1 LIKLT
6 KKDKDLLQKYN
17 ENLSEESTLELERL
31 WTLRDQLTQINEITL
46 PTLAQYV
53 SVTTKVSDLTASM
66 DSCKDED
73 LPWIIDS
80 ISKLQKIQ
88 IAYTKLLKLDEK
100 IATKSRNKFADLLLK

>member
-1 LIKLT
+1 MLKIT
-6 KKDKDLLQKYN
+6 KKDKELLSKYE
-17 ENLSEESTLELERL
+17 ENLSSESVEELERL
-31 WTLRDQLTQINEITL
+31 WQLRDQLTQINEITL
-46 PTLAQYV
+46 PTLVQYV
-53 SVTTKVSDLTASM
+53 SVATKVSVLTASM

-100 IATKSRNKFADLLLK
+100 IATKSRNKFAELLLK